1 MWLFWFV
8 AGCMTLFALII
19 IIRALRHHPSW
30 SAETEQKA
38 TVRLYQTRLEEIDR
52 DIENGTLPRESSE
65 SLRKEIE
72 NELLQAV
79 DKQSS
84 ISQPAAQPVS
94 RSLVISLCLL
104 VPILSVALYLNLGEP
119 RLIVQS
125 IPAEAPLDT
134 ALPPIDEMVTQLE
147 SRLSRQPDDAEGWL
161 MLTRT
166 YLVLGEGDKALQA
179 AEKLYSLTAD
189 EPETLLI
196 YIQSLVLSNGGQFNS
211 RTDQLIEQLLTIDP
225 DNKAGQW
232 LAGLAAEQ
240 RGDYQSALTIW
251 EQLLPT
257 MTDDPEATQ
266 SIEGLIARVRE
277 KMKPGPDQVTVDE
290 TGGETPTAISVRVD
304 VTPALAPVIS
314 AQDTLFIYARASEGP
329 AMPLAIVR
337 KQAGDLPLVV
347 TLDDSMAM
355 SPAMKLSSFTT
366 VDILAR
372 ISKSG
377 AAARQSGDLVGEV
390 KQLTVNQQEDP
401 VSLTISTV
409 VP

>member
-1 MWLFWFV
+1 MWLFWLV

-19 IIRALRHHPSW
+19 IIRALRHHPSY
-30 SAETEQKA
+30 SAETDRKA

-79 DKQSS
+79 DEQNS
-84 ISQPAAQPVS
+84 ISQPVAQPVS
-94 RSLVISLCLL
+94 RSLVVSLCLL

-125 IPAEAPLDT
+125 TPAEAPPDT
-134 ALPPIDEMVTQLE
+134 ALPPIDEMITQLE
-147 SRLSRQPDDAEGWL
+147 SRLSRQPDDAQGWL

-179 AEKLYSLTAD
+179 AEKLYSLTGD

-211 RTDQLIEQLLTIDP
+211 RAEQLIEQLLTIDP
-225 DNKAGQW
+225 DNKAGKW

-240 RGDYQSALTIW
+240 RGDYQLALTTW

-257 MTDDPEATQ
+257 MTDEPEAAQ
-266 SIEGLIARVRE
+266 NIEGLIARVRE
-277 KMKPGPDQVTVDE
+277 KMKTGQDQITVDE
-290 TGGETPTAISVRVD
+290 TGEQTPTAISVRVA
-304 VTPALAPVIS
+304 VTPSLVPLIS

-337 KQAGDLPLVV
+337 KKAGDLPVVV

-372 ISKSG
+372 VSKSG
-377 AAARQSGDLVGEV
+377 AAAPQSGDLVGEV
-390 KQLTVNQQEDP
+390 KQLAVNQLENP

-409 VP
+409 IP

>member
-1 MWLFWFV
+1 MWLFWLV

-19 IIRALRHHPSW
+19 IIRALRHHPSY
-30 SAETEQKA
+30 SAKTDQKA

-52 DIENGTLPRESSE
+52 DIENGTLPQESSE

-79 DKQSS
+79 DEQNS
-84 ISQPAAQPVS
+84 ISQPVAQPVS
-94 RSLVISLCLL
+94 RSLVVLLCLL

-125 IPAEAPLDT
+125 TPAEAPPDT
-134 ALPPIDEMVTQLE
+134 ALPPIGEMVTQLE
-147 SRLSRQPDDAEGWL
+147 SHLSRQPDDAQGWL

-179 AEKLYSLTAD
+179 AEKLYSLTGD

-196 YIQSLVLSNGGQFNS
+196 YIQSLVFSNGGQFNA
-211 RTDQLIEQLLTIDP
+211 RANQLIDKLLTID
-225 DNKAGQW
+225 NKAGKW

-240 RGDYQSALTIW
+240 RGDYQLALTTW

-257 MTDDPEATQ
+257 MTDEPEAAQ

-277 KMKPGPDQVTVDE
+277 KMQTGQDQITVDE
-290 TGGETPTAISVRVD
+290 TGGETPMAISVRVD
-304 VTPALAPVIS
+304 VTPSLVPLIS

-337 KQAGDLPLVV
+337 KKAGDLPVVV

-355 SPAMKLSSFTT
+355 SPAMKLSSFAT

-377 AAARQSGDLVGEV
+377 AAAPQSGDLVGEV
-390 KQLTVNQQEDP
+390 KQLAVNQLENP

-409 VP
+409 IP